1 LTSSTSSSE
10 RSGYSWKRLGLQ
22 FACVLVAFAALNV
35 VVYYNNEYFEKARGY
50 HELVDEA
57 THRPNVRILFAGDS
71 HLAHPLNAYLNDNPN
86 ATGFSVAFG
95 GDSAREMF
103 AKVRRVLESSKKVDT
118 LALSVDPH
126 MFGSGRIE
134 SSNRSFSDRY
144 FLVDRDS
151 SGLRQGWL
159 SALLDQVPLFNNDLV
174 QYLRK
179 AIPASL
185 TRRHSAA
192 PRGDAA
198 VSAEGEDTTWQSLSD
213 AERAEEARK
222 TGAMDHRGVGQ
233 EKQPFYWYGRMLDLA
248 RQRGITVI
256 GVRFPV
262 HSQYSAQVASADVAR
277 IDEFLRSR
285 GVTKI
290 VDLRDA
296 LSDPAY
302 FDDPDHLNQ
311 RGAAKVLTLLAPQ
324 VDHLIFAGS
333 PAE

>member
-159 SALLDQVPLFNNDLV
+159 SALLDQVPLFNNDFV

-213 AERAEEARK
+213 AERARQAPWITVASGRRSSRSTGTAACSTSHANAASLSSVCASPCTHNTAHRSLARTSPGSMSSCAAEALRRSSIYGTRSATLRTSTIPTTSISEAR
-222 TGAMDHRGVGQ
+222 R
-233 EKQPFYWYGRMLDLA
+233 RC
-248 RQRGITVI
+248 
-256 GVRFPV
+256 
-262 HSQYSAQVASADVAR
+262 
-277 IDEFLRSR
+277 
-285 GVTKI
+285 
-290 VDLRDA
+290 
-296 LSDPAY
+296 
-302 FDDPDHLNQ
+302 
-311 RGAAKVLTLLAPQ
+311 
-324 VDHLIFAGS
+324 
-333 PAE
+333 

>member
-10 RSGYSWKRLGLQ
+10 RRGYSWKRLGLQ
-22 FACVLVAFAALNV
+22 LVCALLVFVVVNVLVYN
-35 VVYYNNEYFEKARGY
+35 NNEYFEKARAY

-57 THRPNVRILFAGDS
+57 AHRQNVRILFAGDS
-71 HLAHPLNAYLNDNPN
+71 HLAHPLNPYLNEDPN
-86 ATGFSVAFG
+86 ATGYSVAFG

-103 AKVRRVLESSKKVDT
+103 AKVRRVLESSNRIDT

-144 FLVDRDS
+144 FLADHDS

-159 SALLDQVPLFNNDLV
+159 SALLDQVPLFNDDFV

-179 AIPASL
+179 AIPASFS
-185 TRRHSAA
+185 RRHSAA

-198 VSAEGEDTTWQSLSD
+198 VSPEGAETSWQTLSD

-222 TGAMDHRGVGQ
+222 TGAMDHRGVGH
-233 EKQPFYWYGRMLDLA
+233 EKQPFYWYGRILDLA
-248 RQRGITVI
+248 RARGLTVV

-262 HSQYSAQVASADVAR
+262 HSEYSAQVSSAEVAR
-277 IDEFLRSR
+277 IDEFLRGR

-296 LSDPAY
+296 LRDPAY

>member
-1 LTSSTSSSE
+1 MLVV
-10 RSGYSWKRLGLQ
+10 
-22 FACVLVAFAALNV
+22 FALVNA
-35 VVYYNNEYFEKARGY
+35 VVYYNNEYFEKARAY
-50 HELVDEA
+50 HELVAEA
-57 THRPNVRILFAGDS
+57 THRQNVRILFAGDS
-71 HLAHPLNAYLNDNPN
+71 HVAHPLNSYLNDNPN
-86 ATGFSVAFG
+86 ATGYSVAFG

-103 AKVRRVLESSKKVDT
+103 AKVRRVLESSKNIDT
-118 LALSVDPH
+118 IALSVDPH

-144 FLVDRDS
+144 FLADHDS

-159 SALLDQVPLFNNDLV
+159 SAVLDQVPLFNNDFV

-179 AIPASL
+179 AIPASFS
-185 TRRHSAA
+185 RKHSAA

-198 VSAEGEDTTWQSLSD
+198 VSAEGADTTWQSLSD
-213 AERAEEARK
+213 EERAEEARK
-222 TGAMDHRGVGQ
+222 TGAMDHKGVGQ
-233 EKQPFYWYGRMLDLA
+233 EKQPFYWYGRLLDLA
-248 RQRGITVI
+248 RERGLTVI

-262 HSQYSAQVASADVAR
+262 HSQYSAQVSSEDVVK
-277 IDEFLRSR
+277 IDAFLRGK